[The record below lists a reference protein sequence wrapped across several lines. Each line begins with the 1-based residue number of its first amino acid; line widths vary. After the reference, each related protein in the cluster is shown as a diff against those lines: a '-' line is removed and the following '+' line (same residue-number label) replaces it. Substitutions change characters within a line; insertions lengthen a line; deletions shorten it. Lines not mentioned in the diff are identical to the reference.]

1 VFFANSRPGEYNFT
15 MLEDPK
21 KFLQSVPNKPG
32 VYQMFDGTPKI
43 LYVGKAKD
51 LKKRLNSYFYAAKSI
66 KTAAFMEQVKN
77 IEIIITENE
86 NAALLL
92 EGNLI
97 KDLKPRYN
105 ILFKDDK
112 SFPYLLLSDHEF
124 PRLSIYRGNVNDKLG
139 TFYGPF
145 PSTKAVNFIF
155 DLLQKIFHLRIC
167 SDSYLHNRSR
177 PCLLHQIKLCSA
189 PCTLCIDKESY
200 AEQVRLA
207 EQFLCNKSDE
217 IVQRVTRLMDEAAAG
232 LNYEQAASYRD
243 QIISIRS
250 IQTQQAMVK
259 NSGNMDVIALAT
271 SANGICIDV
280 LFVRNGLLLGNKS
293 YFPSLCKFDTADE
306 DILTTFLM
314 QHYLQSESGAVI
326 PDKILI
332 NVKLSDHLNYGQLLS
347 EKFHRKIIIV
357 NKIKG
362 AQNNLLHMAKDN
374 AENALK
380 THFASV
386 MNYFERLSNF
396 KQTFQLASLPKR
408 IECFDIS
415 HSSGEATIGSC
426 IVFNENGPDK
436 NAYRRYNIKELHT
449 AGDDYGAMREVLTR
463 HFGELKD
470 LPDVVIIDGGKGQ
483 LHVAIDAFKELNI
496 LDKIFFM
503 AVAKGRERKP
513 GMEEIYVY
521 GKQDPIILAPDSPV
535 LYFVQ
540 VIRDESHRFAISG
553 NRKKIIKSR
562 TQSILG
568 NIVGIGKARQIKL
581 LKHFGGLTELKSA
594 GIDDLTKV
602 KGISRDLAQ
611 KIYDY
616 LHNR

>member
-1 VFFANSRPGEYNFT
+1 

-32 VYQMFDGTPKI
+32 VYQMYDGAHKI

-51 LKKRLNSYFYAAKSI
+51 LKKRLSSYFYAAKSI
-66 KTAAFMEQVKN
+66 KTAAFMEQVQD

-112 SFPYLLLSDHEF
+112 SFPYLLLSNHEF

-167 SDSYLHNRSR
+167 SDSYLRNRSR

-189 PCTLCIDKESY
+189 PCAACIDKKSY
-200 AEQVRLA
+200 SEQVKMA
-207 EQFLCNKSDE
+207 QQFLCNKSNE
-217 IVQRVTRLMDEAAAG
+217 IVQKITQLMDESAAK
-232 LNYEQAASYRD
+232 LNYEQAANYRD
-243 QIISIRS
+243 QIINIRQ
-250 IQTQQAMVK
+250 IQTQQGIVK
-259 NSGNMDVIALAT
+259 GSGNIDVIALAIGT
-271 SANGICIDV
+271 NGICIDV

-293 YFPSLCKFDTADE
+293 YFPVPCKFDISDE
-306 DILTTFLM
+306 EIITTFLM
-314 QHYLQSESGAVI
+314 QHYMQSESGAII

-332 NVKLSDHLNYGQLLS
+332 NIKLSYCSNYSQLLS
-347 EKFHRKIIIV
+347 EKFQRKITIV

-362 AQNNLLHMAKDN
+362 VQNNLLNMAKDN
-374 AENALK
+374 ADNALK
-380 THFASV
+380 THFVSV
-386 MNYFERLSNF
+386 MNYFERLNNF
-396 KQTFQLASLPKR
+396 KQTFQLDFLPKR

-426 IVFNENGPDK
+426 IVFSENGPDK
-436 NAYRRYNIKELHT
+436 SAYRRYNIKNLQS
-449 AGDDYGAMREVLTR
+449 AGDDYGAMREVLIR
-463 HFGELKD
+463 RFSEFKD
-470 LPDVVIIDGGKGQ
+470 LPDVVIIDGGRGQ
-483 LHVAIDAFKELNI
+483 LHVAINVFKELNI
-496 LDKIFFM
+496 INNIFLM
-503 AVAKGRERKP
+503 AVAKGRERRP

-521 GKQDPIILAPDSPV
+521 GKQDPIALPPDSPV
-535 LYFVQ
+535 LYFIQ

-568 NIVGIGKARQIKL
+568 NIVGIGKSRQILL

-594 GIDDLTKV
+594 GIDDLAKV

-616 LHNR
+616 LHNQ

>member
-1 VFFANSRPGEYNFT
+1 
-15 MLEDPK
+15 MIEDPK

-32 VYQMFDGTPKI
+32 VYQMYDGVHKI

-51 LKKRLNSYFYAAKSI
+51 LKKRLSSYFYAAKSI
-66 KTAAFMEQVKN
+66 KTAAFMEQVKD

-112 SFPYLLLSDHEF
+112 SFPYLLLSNHEF
-124 PRLSIYRGNVNDKLG
+124 PRLSIYRGIVNEKQG
-139 TFYGPF
+139 EFYGPF

-167 SDSYLHNRSR
+167 NDSYLHNRSR
-177 PCLLHQIKLCSA
+177 PCLLYQIKLCSA
-189 PCTLCIDKESY
+189 PCAVCIDQHNY
-200 AEQVRLA
+200 GEQVRLA
-207 EQFLCNKSDE
+207 QRFLCNKSDE
-217 IVQRVTRLMDEAAAG
+217 IVQKITQLMDEAATG
-232 LNYEQAASYRD
+232 LNYEQAANYRD

-250 IQTQQAMVK
+250 IQTQQAIVK
-259 NSGNMDVIALAT
+259 NSGNMDVVALAT
-271 SANGICIDV
+271 NAHGICIDI

-293 YFPSLCKFDTADE
+293 YFPSLYKFDTSDE
-306 DILTTFLM
+306 DIIATFLT
-314 QHYLQSESGAVI
+314 QHYLQNESGSII

-332 NVKLSDHLNYGQLLS
+332 NVKLTNCANYNQLLS
-347 EKFHRKIIIV
+347 EKFQRKIIIT

-362 AQNNLLHMAKDN
+362 AQNNLLNMAKDN

-386 MNYFERLSNF
+386 MNYFERLNNF
-396 KQTFQLASLPKR
+396 KQTFQLAFLPRR

-436 NAYRRYNIKELHT
+436 SAYRRYNIKNLQA
-449 AGDDYGAMREVLTR
+449 AGDDYGAMHEVLMR
-463 HFGELKD
+463 RFGEFKD

-483 LHVAIDAFKELNI
+483 LHIAMDVFKELNL
-496 LDKIFFM
+496 LDKVFLM
-503 AVAKGRERKP
+503 AVAKGRERRP

-521 GKQDPIILAPDSPV
+521 GKHDPVVLSPDSPV
-535 LYFVQ
+535 LYFIQ

-568 NIVGIGKARQIKL
+568 NIAGIGKARQVFL
-581 LKHFGGLTELKSA
+581 LKHFGGLAELKSA

-616 LHNR
+616 LHN